1 MRELIRLGSLTLM
14 AICLVLVPKLG
25 LAQDVIEKRQKLM
38 ESNLEALK
46 AIRVAEKEKDYKTI
60 QIKAKEITENMA
72 RVPDLF
78 PKGSVS
84 EKSDAHPAIWERWD
98 EFRKDAAKTK
108 TEAQAL
114 LKAAE
119 AKDDAEVKAKVKS
132 IGGMTS
138 GACGECHLSFN
149 QKRMKK

>member
-1 MRELIRLGSLTLM
+1 MKHTTWLSGIMPVLFLILIPNFS
-14 AICLVLVPKLG
+14 

-38 ESNLEALK
+38 EANLEALK
-46 AIRVAEKEKDYKTI
+46 AVRVAEKEKDYKTI
-60 QIKAKEITENMA
+60 QIKAKDLVENMGK
-72 RVPDLF
+72 VPDLF

-84 EKSDAHPAIWERWD
+84 AKSDAHPAIWEKWD
-98 EFRKDAAKTK
+98 EFAKSAAKTK
-108 TEAQAL
+108 AEAQAL

-119 AKDDAEVKAKVKS
+119 AQDEAQVKAKVKS

-138 GACGECHLSFN
+138 GACGQCHVSFN